1 MLDSEWPRRRE
12 AFERWL
18 DPANF
23 DSAGRQ
29 KTSLTSFTTG
39 DSK

>member
-18 DPANF
+18 DASNF

-29 KTSLTSFTTG
+29 KISLMSLNAG
-39 DSK
+39 DPK